1 MDHVGERRGSEHR
14 PGPGALARGTL
25 PQPPKVCVEPRRCR
39 IRRRRVRR
47 RRILAGGAG
56 FGGGGCGGASWRA
69 YLCLLARWRRGPAA
83 GGEEE
88 RGEGSTS
95 WRACL
100 LDGGE
105 GWWARPGGDDRRR
118 WQARRAQPGGDD
130 RRRWPRPRLQGGRE
144 STRPAVGSRRRGPR
158 GISVAFRE
166 KRGPSRVT
174 KRSAGDDF
182 LAVAFQIIKLISRP
196 FGGIILLF
204 SLII

>member
-25 PQPPKVCVEPRRCR
+25 PQPPKVYVEPRRCR

-47 RRILAGGAG
+47 RRILAGGTG

-69 YLCLLARWRRGPAA
+69 YLRLLARWRRGPAA
-83 GGEEE
+83 GGEE
-88 RGEGSTS
+88 RGKGGAS

-105 GWWARPGGDDRRR
+105 GWWAR
-118 WQARRAQPGGDD
+118 PGGDD